1 MENND
6 FIIENGV
13 LKKYIGS
20 NTEVTIPDGVTEIGE
35 YAFGRNLKLVSV
47 TIPNG
52 VTIISS
58 AAFRDCEKLKT
69 VILPES
75 LTLIDEYAFYNCDKL
90 KKINI
95 PNNVEKIS
103 SWAFRHTGLTSV
115 IIPNSVKKVDFAAFA
130 CCKNLRKVKILN
142 DETCIMPDAFCGCPK
157 LADENGFV
165 IVKNVLWDYYGTDSE
180 VTVPSVVS
188 IIDNDLFSSSLSWE
202 SNLTSI
208 ILPDGL
214 EIIGWRTFSFCKKLT
229 SVIIPSSVKEICRGA
244 FRYCENLKSVTIMN
258 KDVEI
263 GEETVNLNVNGE
275 ERKYVN
281 NAFEGCKK
289 LTIYAPANSTA
300 EQFAKRNNI
309 PFIKI

>member
-6 FIIENGV
+6 FIIEKGI

-20 NTEVTIPDGVTEIGE
+20 SVEVTIPD
-35 YAFGRNLKLVSV
+35 
-47 TIPNG
+47 G

-75 LTLIDEYAFYNCDKL
+75 LTLIDEYAFYNCYKL

-95 PNNVEKIS
+95 PNKVKKIGF
-103 SWAFRHTGLTSV
+103 WAFKHTGLTSV
-115 IIPNSVKKVDFAAFA
+115 TIPNSVKKVDFAAFA
-130 CCKNLRKVKILN
+130 WCRNLRKVKILN
-142 DETCIMPDAFCGCPK
+142 DETCIMPDTFKSCPK

-180 VTVPSVVS
+180 VTVPSDVR
-188 IIDNDLFSSSLSWE
+188 IIDNYVFSNGYFEE

-214 EIIGWRTFSFCKKLT
+214 EIIGWNAFSRCKKLT
-229 SVIIPSSVKEICRGA
+229 SVIIPSSVKGICCGA

-258 KDVEI
+258 KNVEI
-263 GEETVNLNVNGE
+263 GEETVNLNFNGE
-275 ERKYVN
+275 EIKYVK
-281 NAFEGCKK
+281 NAFEGCEN

-309 PFIKI
+309 PFIEI